1 MVGDG
6 HDTYPVDFT
15 AIYLWHGYDPL
26 FSGAWNPLGSPMVTD
41 RGATFS
47 APGDTIGR
55 LAGMSMQGRIVL
67 HADESTTDKS
77 YNPANQP
84 VTMGWIDS
92 DETLNADGAS
102 DHDYYELGI
111 LTRENPKFVPGGS
124 SRQFPHYADRIE
136 PSGEFWNPTNDAST
150 GKQGGHAA
158 SMAYGPY
165 EMAFGE
171 SIRVVEAEVVGGLSY
186 KAATD
191 VGVAYKRSGFDDNLL
206 IDYDANGDGV
216 INDSP
221 WDYSV
226 YNNGSERLT
235 KNQWFLTTRD
245 SMWQNMYK
253 ARDLWNA
260 SNNMTTYPV
269 VKPPAPPRTF
279 EIFGRPDRVEI
290 TWTTIAGEADPVSW
304 EIYRTSDFEDKIP
317 YQLVTTLPGTARAY
331 DDNSLVRG
339 MDYYYYI
346 VGVGPDNAVDP
357 LGLTGTPG
365 GKPLRSGRY
374 FTQTYS
380 PVNLKR
386 PPGATVESFRIV
398 PNPINL
404 AADESVRFF
413 AGGDPTRSQVAFF
426 DIPGDCTITI
436 YTETGEF
443 VNRLEHT
450 DGRGDEL
457 WNLTTI
463 SRQPIVSGLYLIRV
477 VDNATGEADVKK
489 MVVIQ

>member
-1 MVGDG
+1 
-6 HDTYPVDFT
+6 
-15 AIYLWHGYDPL
+15 
-26 FSGAWNPLGSPMVTD
+26 
-41 RGATFS
+41 
-47 APGDTIGR
+47 
-55 LAGMSMQGRIVL
+55 
-67 HADESTTDKS
+67 
-77 YNPANQP
+77 
-84 VTMGWIDS
+84 
-92 DETLNADGAS
+92 
-102 DHDYYELGI
+102 
-111 LTRENPKFVPGGS
+111 
-124 SRQFPHYADRIE
+124 
-136 PSGEFWNPTNDAST
+136 
-150 GKQGGHAA
+150 
-158 SMAYGPY
+158 
-165 EMAFGE
+165 
-171 SIRVVEAEVVGGLSY
+171 
-186 KAATD
+186 
-191 VGVAYKRSGFDDNLL
+191 
-206 IDYDANGDGV
+206 
-216 INDSP
+216 
-221 WDYSV
+221 
-226 YNNGSERLT
+226 
-235 KNQWFLTTRD
+235 
-245 SMWQNMYK
+245 MWQNMYK

-339 MDYYYYI
+339 IDYYYYI

-450 DGRGDEL
+450 DGSGDEL

-463 SRQPIVSGLYLIRV
+463 SRQPIVSGLYLVRV